1 MDYKKEEIKEY
12 AIEQIKEKLKDDEN
26 YLQKDI
32 LDIHFDLFNTDYYI
46 IGSYKATKWLGN
58 KAFEIIEFIKDC
70 ETEQFG
76 EVYTD
81 FSEPERIVNMYT
93 YIIGE
98 EILFES
104 DFQDEIIMDTI
115 RGKRFDFKVAY

>member
-12 AIEQIKEKLKDDEN
+12 AIEQIKEKLKYDEN

-46 IGSYKATKWLGN
+46 VGTYKAKKWLGN
-58 KAFEIIEFIKDC
+58 KVFKIVEFIK
-70 ETEQFG
+70 EYENTQFG
-76 EVYTD
+76 EVFTD
-81 FSEPERIVNMYT
+81 LESPEALVNMYA

-98 EILFES
+98 EILHES

>member
-12 AIEQIKEKLKDDEN
+12 AIEQIKEKLKYDEN